1 MTGKQ
6 DKPTA
11 ELSRRPVED
20 DISPQRIA
28 RPLIELDERDDSE
41 SIDAP
46 LDQQT
51 DDQPE
56 PSKDVLERRSMR
68 KDIEHREKYANRLFW
83 FVAVW
88 VGLMLVIVLLEGSK
102 WASFDL
108 SDTVLT
114 TLIGAT
120 TANVLGLF
128 AIVAN
133 YLFPKR

>member
-1 MTGKQ
+1 MEEANSEIIDEGNLSVE
-6 DKPTA
+6 DRIA
-11 ELSRRPVED
+11 ELELKSRE
-20 DISPQRIA
+20 Q
-28 RPLIELDERDDSE
+28 
-41 SIDAP
+41 
-46 LDQQT
+46 
-51 DDQPE
+51 
-56 PSKDVLERRSMR
+56 
-68 KDIEHREKYANRLFW
+68 DIEHREKYANRLFW

-88 VGLMLVIVLLEGSK
+88 VGLMLIIVLLEGSELVP
-102 WASFDL
+102 FDL